1 MEANNTV
8 LSTHANSDM
17 SERNEVVSQHVSQGG
32 LQMAGEGET
41 AVAQSLKSPQHKVA
55 SVFSTSSLADT
66 SQSLG
71 NLATYNEVLSKLHG
85 LFDEQQREI
94 QGLTDSH
101 WKSQEFPLARIKKIM
116 RMDDE
121 VKMISA
127 EVPIMFSKAVE
138 MFITELSLRAWL
150 HTDEA
155 KKRTLQRGDIAMA
168 ITKHDMFDFLIDIV
182 PREEIQ
188 LKARSKPDGEQVQ
201 VVSPELLQVLLQQ
214 LAHQQQQASSANSN
228 AEGEQDVGVS
238 PPADSTSSGL
248 LQQQIQLIQQLVQLQ
263 MLQQEQQQQIDQE
276 PMLDLQQRV
285 ESQAG
290 EGGGALDHSYG
301 VLQNLATSKHLVQPG
316 SHQNVTGQQI
326 SSHPQSVVSPLSGG
340 QRMLHHVSDGSA
352 IDMQDAVMGGHSQPI
367 SVVVQSPPPLL
378 EQGPRPQY
386 QGLQHLHH
394 HHHIH
399 HHHPSVVVQ
408 VIDGNSSEGIEFQNI
423 PESESISRSIS
434 PIIDALHTDQD
445 IAYSSQTLLSRGTN
459 SSQQSASRTS

>member
-1 MEANNTV
+1 MEGDNTV
-8 LSTHANSDM
+8 LSAHTNSDTN
-17 SERNEVVSQHVSQGG
+17 ERNEVVSQHVSQGG
-32 LQMAGEGET
+32 LQTAGEPET
-41 AVAQSLKSPQHKVA
+41 AVAQSLKSPQQKVA

-71 NLATYNEVLSKLHG
+71 NLATYNEVLSKLNG
-85 LFDEQQREI
+85 LFEEQQREI
-94 QGLTDSH
+94 QALTDNH

-116 RMDDE
+116 RMDDD

-188 LKARSKPDGEQVQ
+188 LKTRSKPDGEQVQ

-214 LAHQQQQASSANSN
+214 LAQQQASSAHGS

-238 PPADSTSSGL
+238 PPADVASNGL

-263 MLQQEQQQQIDQE
+263 MLQQEQQQQMDQE
-276 PMLDLQQRV
+276 PMLDLQQRA

-290 EGGGALDHSYG
+290 GGGEGGTLDHTYS
-301 VLQNLATSKHLVQPG
+301 VLQNMATSEHLTQPG
-316 SHQNVTGQQI
+316 SHQNITGQQI
-326 SSHPQSVVSPLSGG
+326 SHPQSISPLSGG
-340 QRMLHHVSDGSA
+340 QQMLHHVSDGTA
-352 IDMQDAVMGGHSQPI
+352 IDMQDAVMGGRSQPI
-367 SVVVQSPPPLL
+367 SIVVQSPPPLL
-378 EQGPRPQY
+378 DQGARSQY
-386 QGLQHLHH
+386 QGLPHLHH
-394 HHHIH
+394 HHHI

-434 PIIDALHTDQD
+434 PITGALHTDQD
-445 IAYSSQTLLSRGTN
+445 IAYSSQSLLSRGTN
-459 SSQQSASRTS
+459 SSLQNVPRTS